1 MLLRKHEA
9 FEKTVSAQM
18 GKIEELEKFG
28 AELLAKQ
35 HYDSMAITQ
44 RLQAVAARRDR
55 LKESAAARRLRLLQ
69 SRQLHQFLRNMYEV
83 RMLLVPKSIT
93 STYNNYFI
101 LLQCQGQLLQ

>member
-1 MLLRKHEA
+1 MLRKHEA

-55 LKESAAARRLRLLQ
+55 LKESAAARRLKLLQ

-83 RMLLVPKSIT
+83 RILLVLKSIT
-93 STYNNYFI
+93 STHNNYFI
-101 LLQCQGQLLQ
+101 LL